1 MSEASKIIQG
11 RVNNEFNR
19 QVENLTEEITKKIL
33 DKKEQFRGYDS
44 SCDKYF
50 FKRDLEKIF
59 EENASSSQYGSPMTL
74 TLKDLI
80 TAIIV
85 KDVEQSGKEKIASN
99 LVGKIEQFFKEED
112 NK

>member
-1 MSEASKIIQG
+1 
-11 RVNNEFNR
+11 
-19 QVENLTEEITKKIL
+19 
-33 DKKEQFRGYDS
+33 
-44 SCDKYF
+44 
-50 FKRDLEKIF
+50 
-59 EENASSSQYGSPMTL
+59 MTL

-85 KDVEQSGKEKIASN
+85 KGAEKDGKERIAAS

>member
-11 RVNNEFNR
+11 RVNTEFKR

>member
-19 QVENLTEEITKKIL
+19 QVESLSDEITKKIL
-33 DKKEQFRGYDS
+33 GKKEHFRGYDS

-59 EENASSSQYGSPMTL
+59 DENASSSQYGSPCTL
-74 TLKDLI
+74 KLKDLI

-85 KDVEQSGKEKIASN
+85 KDAEKSGKERIAAS

-112 NK
+112 SK

>member
-1 MSEASKIIQG
+1 
-11 RVNNEFNR
+11 
-19 QVENLTEEITKKIL
+19 
-33 DKKEQFRGYDS
+33 
-44 SCDKYF
+44 
-50 FKRDLEKIF
+50 
-59 EENASSSQYGSPMTL
+59 MTL

-112 NK
+112 SK